1 MKFLR
6 AIYHYLWA
14 VAGALWYR
22 FPSRS
27 LYLVGITGTKGKTTT
42 TELVNAILEEAGYQ
56 TALSSTLRFKIG
68 NESKPNL
75 KKMSMPGRGF
85 LQKFLRQAQAAGCT
99 HVVLE
104 MTSQGVPQFRHK
116 FIDLDALIFTNLAPE
131 HIDSHGSYENYRAAK
146 LAIAESLAHS
156 SKPRKLLV
164 VNADDKEAPKFLAIK
179 GPEKITFSLAK
190 QLSYTSASQLIGDF
204 NKYNILAAGTFA
216 SAIGISDEVITRAV
230 QKFKGVQGR
239 MEQVPGAPFQII
251 VDYAHTPDSLE
262 AVYQAFKPNPLE
274 PSPCHLVCVL
284 GGTGGGRD
292 KWKRPVMGA
301 LAEKYCDQIFFT
313 DEDPYDENPETIVNE
328 VVGGLTAQAGVKDK
342 NKYQIIMNRRE
353 AIATALK
360 AARPN
365 DVVLIT
371 GKGTDPYIMRA
382 GGTKEPWSDYK
393 VAEEELAKI
402 LK

>member
-42 TELVNAILEEAGYQ
+42 TELVNAILEEAGYK
-56 TALSSTLRFKIG
+56 TALSSTLRFKIA

-164 VNADDKEAPKFLAIK
+164 VNADDKEADKFLAIK
-179 GPEKITFSLAK
+179 GPEKVTFSLAK
-190 QLSYTSASQLIGDF
+190 QPSYTSASQLIGDF

-216 SAIGISDEVITRAV
+216 NAIGISDEVIIRAV

-239 MEQVPGAPFQII
+239 MEQVLGAPFQII

-262 AVYQAFKPNPLE
+262 AVYQAFPNQRKIA
-274 PSPCHLVCVL
+274 VL

-328 VVGGLTAQAGVKDK
+328 VVGGVKDK

-353 AIATALK
+353 AIAAALR

-382 GGTKEPWSDYK
+382 HGTKEPWSDYK
-393 VAEEELAKI
+393 VAQEELTKI
-402 LK
+402 NA